1 MAFRVD
7 EETVGFCL
15 LLTQSSFYS
24 ELLIRSAD
32 SRSAAVVAMIGQ
44 LQNGVEFRRVDA
56 VPWQFYLDAA
66 ARLMHSVK
74 IMRVCVGMS

>member
-1 MAFRVD
+1 VAFRVD

-44 LQNGVEFRRVDA
+44 LQNGVEFRRVEG
-56 VPWQFYLDAA
+56 VPWQFGCSGTFDA
-66 ARLMHSVK
+66 
-74 IMRVCVGMS
+74 